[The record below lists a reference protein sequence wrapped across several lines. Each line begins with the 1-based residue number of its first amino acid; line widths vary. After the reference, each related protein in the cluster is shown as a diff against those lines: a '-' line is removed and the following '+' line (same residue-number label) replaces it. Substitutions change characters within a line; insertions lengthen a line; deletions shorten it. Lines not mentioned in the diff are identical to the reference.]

1 MDPLD
6 GTRDERKKSDE
17 GDGEISVMVAHRPG
31 KNRIKRGQGLV
42 EVVGVLI
49 CVVPAVLL
57 VIDLGMVAIG
67 AGLNDQACRDAA
79 RAAASG
85 PPSDLSKGENRQVG
99 SGTAPYDRAVA
110 VVKKIY
116 STRLPMK
123 VREKIDAV
131 ETVRDIPT
139 DAGGAVDGEVSV
151 KTTIDIFPPF
161 LAGAVVGANGVSLNC
176 THTVPITYVVP
187 NKNP

>member
-1 MDPLD
+1 MESREMVVRRPAQSR
-6 GTRDERKKSDE
+6 TKK
-17 GDGEISVMVAHRPG
+17 A
-31 KNRIKRGQGLV
+31 QGLA
-42 EVVGVLI
+42 EVVGVLV
-49 CVVPAVLL
+49 CLVPVVLL
-57 VIDLGMVAIG
+57 VIDLGMIAIG

-99 SGTAPYDRAVA
+99 SGTAPYDRAAA

-116 STRLPMK
+116 STSLPMK
-123 VREKIDAV
+123 VRESIQAV

-139 DAGGAVDGEVSV
+139 DIGGAVDGEVSV

-161 LAGAVVGANGVSLNC
+161 LAGAVVGPQGVALNC

>member
-1 MDPLD
+1 MVIIRPDS
-6 GTRDERKKSDE
+6 TRYRK
-17 GDGEISVMVAHRPG
+17 
-31 KNRIKRGQGLV
+31 GQGLV
-42 EVVGVLI
+42 EVVGILI
-49 CVVPAVLL
+49 CLVPAVLL
-57 VIDLGMVAIG
+57 VIDLGMIAVG

-85 PPSDLSKGENRQVG
+85 PPSDLSKGDNRNVG
-99 SGTAPYDRAVA
+99 AGTAPYDRAAA
-110 VVKKIY
+110 VVEKIY

-123 VREKIDAV
+123 VRAAIEAV
-131 ETVRDIPT
+131 ETVRDVPT

-151 KTTIDIFPPF
+151 KTTIDIYPPF
-161 LAGAVVGANGVSLNC
+161 LAGAVVGNQGVSLIC

>member
-1 MDPLD
+1 MVSLKPA
-6 GTRDERKKSDE
+6 RKR
-17 GDGEISVMVAHRPG
+17 HRE
-31 KNRIKRGQGLV
+31 GQGLV

-57 VIDLGMVAIG
+57 VIDLGMIAIG

-85 PPSDLSKGENRQVG
+85 PPSDLTKGENRQVG
-99 SGTAPYDRAVA
+99 AGTAPYDRAEA

-123 VREKIDAV
+123 VREKIETV

-139 DAGGAVDGEVSV
+139 DIGGAVDGEISV

-161 LAGAVVGANGVSLNC
+161 LAGAIVGNQGYTLNS